1 MATNAGNNPNAQKS
15 TVKGVKEFV
24 YDWEGKDRKGKQV
37 RGEMR
42 AAGENIVQTTL
53 RRQGVIPN
61 KIKKRATK
69 SGRSIKP
76 KDIAIFTRQFATMMK
91 AGVPLLQTLTLLVE
105 ATRIPTSL
113 NC

>member
-61 KIKKRATK
+61 KIKKR
-69 SGRSIKP
+69 P
-76 KDIAIFTRQFATMMK
+76 
-91 AGVPLLQTLTLLVE
+91 GVRPSNNFFIRLGIDL
-105 ATRIPTSL
+105 I
-113 NC
+113 

>member
-61 KIKKRATK
+61 KIKKARDQIWQINQAK
-69 SGRSIKP
+69 RYCNFHP
-76 KDIAIFTRQFATMMK
+76 AICDDDESRR
-91 AGVPLLQTLTLLVE
+91 PLVANL
-105 ATRIPTSL
+105 
-113 NC
+113 